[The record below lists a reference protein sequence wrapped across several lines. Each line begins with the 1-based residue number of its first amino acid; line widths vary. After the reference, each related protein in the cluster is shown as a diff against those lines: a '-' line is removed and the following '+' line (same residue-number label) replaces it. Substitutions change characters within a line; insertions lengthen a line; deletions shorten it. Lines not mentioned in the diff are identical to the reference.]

1 MTELRDGFFYHPDG
15 ESPEQQIQR
24 LLAGEHNP
32 AFDDLFSTTIQ
43 EADSEI
49 REAERARKKLL
60 SQLVDLRNKLLSLRA
75 NRDEINQAVQTF
87 EETGEIAPVLVP
99 ACDAMVAKE
108 QTALRKAD
116 APIKAAEIDDAKA
129 TLTANLPDGWDVAE
143 TAADDEFVYLTVK
156 CRRAVVAPERPS
168 NDETRARIIERVQ
181 QAFESYGRD
190 FLNRVRPLRPV
201 TVRPSPRASP

>member
-15 ESPEQQIQR
+15 ETPEQQLQR

-32 AFDDLFSTTIQ
+32 AFDDLFSTTISEVDGEI
-43 EADSEI
+43 EA
-49 REAERARKKLL
+49 AERIRQKLL
-60 SQLVDLRNKLLSLRA
+60 SQLVTLRSKLLSLRVQ
-75 NRDEINQAVQTF
+75 RDEITQAVQTF
-87 EETGEIAPVLVP
+87 DETGEIAPVLFP
-99 ACDAMVAKE
+99 ACEVMAAKE
-108 QTALRKAD
+108 QAALRVAD
-116 APIKAAEIDDAKA
+116 APTKDAEIEKAKA
-129 TLTANLPDGWDVAE
+129 TLTDKLPGDWVVTE
-143 TAADDEFVYLTVK
+143 TTADDEFVYLTVK

>member
-15 ESPEQQIQR
+15 ESPEQQMQR
-24 LLAGEHNP
+24 LLTGEHNP

-49 REAERARKKLL
+49 REAERDRKKLL
-60 SQLVDLRNKLLSLRA
+60 SQLVNLRNKLLSLRA
-75 NRDEINQAVQTF
+75 NRDEIELAVQAF

-99 ACDAMVAKE
+99 ACDAVTAKE

-116 APIKAAEIDDAKA
+116 APIKAIEIDDAKVA
-129 TLTANLPDGWDVAE
+129 LTATLPDGWDVAE
-143 TAADDEFVYLTVK
+143 TAADDEFVYITVK
-156 CRRAVVAPERPS
+156 RQRTIVADERPS
-168 NDETRARIIERVQ
+168 SDETRARIIERVQ
-181 QAFESYGRD
+181 QAFQSYGRD

-201 TVRPSPRASP
+201 TVSTNPRAP